1 MNNLYICHS
10 QAQLLLACS
19 LAKGRFIKDI
29 NDLILFVDFNISPEL
44 KSILDNIFNRT
55 LYRIGTYPAY
65 NKSWK
70 NKFKRYPKDL
80 KEIHSFI
87 NAPYNKVFE
96 VCDECIPELFILKY
110 TFKKN
115 KETEYIWLEDGSYPY
130 FQNTLDLS
138 GFSSNHYTRYIRKV
152 IFKYILG
159 LNQFYNFQGN
169 YMGAN
174 KILEYAYLTYPEF
187 HREEY
192 NTKKIIGITNKEFK
206 YGLSCMFPPQK
217 SNSLDANSILLV
229 MDKLDVY
236 KDQYLINDIITQIV
250 QKIKHAK
257 KKLYYKYHPREE
269 SELPALKNMT
279 EINRFTGVENYY
291 SASLDKN
298 ITIIGIKSTSL
309 QYAKKLDFNVIS
321 IAPIANESDTNV
333 ISFYNAIGIKIINQ
347 IDELNF

>member
-1 MNNLYICHS
+1 MNNLFVCHS

-19 LAKGRFIKDI
+19 LVKGRFSKDN

-44 KSILDNIFNRT
+44 RIILDNLFNKT

-70 NKFKRYPKDL
+70 NKIKRYPKDL
-80 KEIHSFI
+80 REINTFI
-87 NAPYNKVFE
+87 NIPYKRVFE

-115 KETEYIWLEDGSYPY
+115 KNTEYVWLEDGSYPY
-130 FQNTLDLS
+130 YQNTLDLS
-138 GFSSNHYTRYIRKV
+138 GFSTNQFTRNIRKV
-152 IFKYILG
+152 LFKYIIG

-174 KILEYAYLTYPEF
+174 KILEYAYLTYPGL
-187 HREEY
+187 HRKEY
-192 NTKKIIGITNKEFK
+192 NTKKIIGITNEEFK
-206 YGLSCMFPPQK
+206 LGLSSMFPPK
-217 SNSLDANSILLV
+217 KENILDENSVLLV

-236 KDQYLINDIITQIV
+236 KNLNLINDIIIQVV
-250 QKIKHAK
+250 QKIKHAN

-269 SELPALKNMT
+269 SELLALKDMT
-279 EINRFTGVENYY
+279 EINRFAGVENYY
-291 SASLDKN
+291 SASLGKN
-298 ITIIGIKSTSL
+298 ITVIGIKSTSL

-321 IAPIANESDTNV
+321 IAPIANESDIVVTN
-333 ISFYNAIGIKIINQ
+333 FYNAIGVKIINQ
-347 IDELNF
+347 INELNF